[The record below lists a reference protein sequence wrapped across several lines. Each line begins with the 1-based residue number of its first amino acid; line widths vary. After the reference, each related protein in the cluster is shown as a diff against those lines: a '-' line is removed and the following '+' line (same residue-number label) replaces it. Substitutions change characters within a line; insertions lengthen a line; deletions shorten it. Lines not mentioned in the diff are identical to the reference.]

1 MTLAVG
7 RAAEAL
13 AAAAPELA
21 RVWRAAR
28 AAERR
33 DAFPGLLDAIVEP
46 FFGLAAEGLGDGR
59 EPALVWPALA
69 GAVRVQARDAARTRE
84 EIDAE
89 WTLAEEVL
97 HAACRALDAGD
108 DTRAWISQAIDA
120 ARVGARR
127 LPDRAGAP
135 GILMVRVYSD
145 LAATRRGARAS
156 SPP

>member
-1 MTLAVG
+1 VTVDVG

-21 RVWRAAR
+21 RVWRATR
-28 AAERR
+28 AAERPG
-33 DAFPGLLDAIVEP
+33 AFPGLLDAIVEP
-46 FFGLAAEGLGDGR
+46 FFALAAEGLGGGR
-59 EPALVWPALA
+59 EPALVWPALG
-69 GAVRVQARDAARTRE
+69 GAVRFYARDAARTRE

-97 HAACRALDAGD
+97 HGACRALGAGD
-108 DTRAWISQAIDA
+108 DARAWITQAIEA
-120 ARVGARR
+120 ARAGTRR

-145 LAATRRGARAS
+145 LGATRRGARAS